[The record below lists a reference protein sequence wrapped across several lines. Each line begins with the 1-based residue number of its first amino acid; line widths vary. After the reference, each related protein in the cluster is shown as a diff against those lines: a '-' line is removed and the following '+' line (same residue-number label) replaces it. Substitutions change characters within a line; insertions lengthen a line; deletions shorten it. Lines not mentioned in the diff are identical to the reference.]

1 MQSKISAFFKPNS
14 STQKEAPD
22 LSLFPIKFSDY
33 SEKFTKE
40 PEITVT
46 YKRRSQCLDSEN
58 DSGFISKESNNQDS
72 EEKIEN
78 LGLPKCGKVLNK
90 KRNYAQL
97 HLELGQS
104 NFLLHTCKTCG
115 FKYAT
120 GDEGDERVHKTF
132 HKNYTHGISL
142 KGWRNERII
151 DVPLLERER
160 IILVQGDDPH
170 AQQNKVQDVVKMMEM
185 ELGDGWILH
194 KNCKVY
200 LFVSSQRVSGCLVTE
215 SIKKAHRISSSS
227 VIKKHDNIS
236 AKETRSLVS
245 LQFGSVSF
253 KREIIRSDSSAVEPE
268 ESIDG
273 IILCEDDAVPAV
285 CGIRAIWV
293 APSKRRKCIATNLLD
308 AARKSFCTGITLE
321 HRQLAF
327 SQPTSLGKALISS
340 YTGGSF
346 LVYTMADLS

>member
-1 MQSKISAFFKPNS
+1 MQSKISAFFKTNS
-14 STQKEAPD
+14 SAQKEAPD
-22 LSLFPIKFSDY
+22 PSPFPVNFGDY

-46 YKRRSQCLDSEN
+46 YKRRTRCLGSEN
-58 DSGFISKESNNQDS
+58 DSGFISKESKNNDS
-72 EEKIEN
+72 EEKLTK

-97 HLELGQS
+97 HLDVGQS

-120 GDEGDERVHKTF
+120 GDEGDERVHNTF
-132 HKNYTHGISL
+132 HKNYTHGISF

-151 DVPLLERER
+151 DVPSLDWGR

-170 AQQNKVQDVVKMMEM
+170 AWQNKIQDVVKMMEM

-200 LFVSSQRVSGCLVTE
+200 LFVTSHRISGCLVTE
-215 SIKKAHRISSSS
+215 SIKKAYRISSSS
-227 VIKKHDNIS
+227 VIKKHDSHS
-236 AKETRSLVS
+236 AKETRSSVS

-253 KREIIRSDSSAVEPE
+253 EREIIRRDSSVVELE

-273 IILCEDDAVPAV
+273 IILSEDEAVPAV
-285 CGIRAIWV
+285 CGIKAIWV
-293 APSKRRKCIATNLLD
+293 TPSNRRKRIATNLLD
-308 AARKSFCTGITLE
+308 AARKSFCMGVTLE
-321 HRQLAF
+321 HTQLAF

-346 LVYTMADLS
+346 LVYIG